1 MIEVGHS
8 LSSGSSVTIM
18 IFVFAVLTPSRFL
31 KIRLRSGPLSLTI
44 KYTHRLFG
52 PAAHRHSR
60 PGAVERRRPTR
71 PAGPPYPCQTS
82 PFRRPAARW
91 AGSAPRR
98 AARRC
103 KSTQARVRRFRPASS
118 ARPRAGPAA
127 GRTALPGRSRSWRPK
142 TPFVRRP
149 LVGNRSSEAGWL
161 ASGTSR
167 IMRLHIVM

>member
-1 MIEVGHS
+1 MK
-8 LSSGSSVTIM
+8 IM
-18 IFVFAVLTPSRFL
+18 IFVFAVLTLPHLAFL
-31 KIRLRSGPLSLTI
+31 KNKTEIGTPELSNKKNLRTVYLGPRRIAETRVLGQRL
-44 KYTHRLFG
+44 K
-52 PAAHRHSR
+52 
-60 PGAVERRRPTR
+60 RRRPTR

-82 PFRRPAARW
+82 PFRRPAALGRKR
-91 AGSAPRR
+91 RR

-103 KSTQARVRRFRPASS
+103 KSTQARVRRFPPASS

-127 GRTALPGRSRSWRPK
+127 GRTALPRRSRSWRPK

-167 IMRLHIVM
+167 IMRWHIVM

>member
-18 IFVFAVLTPSRFL
+18 IFVFAVLTPSRFFKNKTEIGTPEINNKL
-31 KIRLRSGPLSLTI
+31 YTPSIWARGASPLASWGSGAP
-44 KYTHRLFG
+44 
-52 PAAHRHSR
+52 PPDA
-60 PGAVERRRPTR
+60 
-71 PAGPPYPCQTS
+71 AGPPYPCQTS
-82 PFRRPAARW
+82 PFRRPAALGRKR
-91 AGSAPRR
+91 RR

-103 KSTQARVRRFRPASS
+103 KSTQARVRRFPPASS

-167 IMRLHIVM
+167 IMRWHIVM

>member
-31 KIRLRSGPLSLTI
+31 KIRMRSGPLSLTI
-44 KYTHRLFG
+44 YTPSIWAR
-52 PAAHRHSR
+52 
-60 PGAVERRRPTR
+60 GASPLASWGSGA
-71 PAGPPYPCQTS
+71 PPPDAAGPPYPCQTS
-82 PFRRPAARW
+82 PFRRPAALGRKR
-91 AGSAPRR
+91 RR

-103 KSTQARVRRFRPASS
+103 KSTQARVRRFPPASS